1 MALERAVGI
10 LSIKGAIARGVS
22 ASTWIAEQRK
32 KDQGYRRQTMLADF
46 RSVKGVKAK
55 TGLAR
60 FVRKDFRPT
69 AAVIA
74 DVSWDLSREYMHKVK
89 VHTRTKPGE
98 PLQERFVNL
107 MQDRPLTPNEVEQ
120 AILELLPDWQDS
132 IPGII
137 ERVTLET
144 VLHRMPQ

>member
-1 MALERAVGI
+1 MALQRAVGI
-10 LSIKGAIARGVS
+10 MSIKGALSRGVS
-22 ASTWIAEQRK
+22 ASAWIAEQRK
-32 KDQGYRRQTMLADF
+32 KGQGYRRQTMLADF
-46 RSVKGVKAK
+46 RSAKGVKVK

-60 FVRKDFRPT
+60 YVRKDFRPT

-74 DVSWDLSREYMHKVK
+74 DVTWDLSREFMYKVK

-98 PLQERFVNL
+98 PLQERFVNIMHDKL
-107 MQDRPLTPNEVEQ
+107 LTPREVEQ
-120 AILELLPDWQDS
+120 AVFDMLPEWQDS

-144 VLHRMPQ
+144 VMRQVLE